1 MKHLRFKT
9 FLKTITTIFG
19 ALMMGYYSVPIILN
33 YPKYSENP
41 VFQLKIDPS
50 THLQQYMVSGI
61 IVSIAMLIII
71 SILYRDIFKFVKGKY
86 QGNLQKIRQQCFKMP
101 KRMLILFYMV
111 VSFILIM
118 LYFTN
123 GAVSFAVWLKMYI
136 VYVTLFLSVSL
147 FLNMWIEDDLKK
159 IIVLTF
165 KDSTEINFDVKKTKF
180 ENSSLLLIMP
190 LTVVIFVIILLY
202 SYSQITS
209 RTGQAGHVYY
219 NNELNNLKITATSQ
233 EDLKSQLEDVKKY
246 TKSDFYFII
255 DDQDNINVSSPNQS
269 LTKFMVT
276 YIKDFSIIDNGR
288 SYDHFDVSKQAYV
301 KTIIIN
307 NRLYYYGYV
316 FSVTSNQLIF
326 TYLFI
331 FFIALGSYSIL
342 IFLWSRSTAKNIK
355 GISANMLSIAN
366 GEKVDLDKKLPITAN
381 DEIGELIYAYN
392 KIQDLNKKYIESIN
406 QKQEMLVKQGQ
417 MVTLGEL
424 AGGMAHDINTPI
436 SAISTGITMLEK
448 DLTKE
453 QQVEIIKT
461 MRECTDKIIK
471 IVNDL
476 RNQIRNIGAQDNK
489 EFKLI
494 DSIQETLIIVS
505 SKAQEFGCNINVNI
519 DESITLYG
527 EVNKFG
533 QVIMNIL
540 VNALQAYGRNPRD
553 NKQIDVKANIVDN
566 NAIIKI
572 SDQAGGIPE
581 KIQKTLFK
589 EIMTTKGT
597 EGTGIGMY
605 LAYSIIKGGFN
616 GEITFETEK
625 DKGTTFIITIPI
637 NHE

>member
-1 MKHLRFKT
+1 
-9 FLKTITTIFG
+9 
-19 ALMMGYYSVPIILN
+19 MMGYYSVPIILN

-61 IVSIAMLIII
+61 VVSLAMFIVI

-86 QGNLQKIRQQCFKMP
+86 SGDLQKIRQQCFNIP
-101 KRMLILFYMV
+101 KRMMILFYVV
-111 VSFILIM
+111 VSFILVM

-165 KDSTEINFDVKKTKF
+165 NNAIEINFDVKKTKF

-190 LTVVIFVIILLY
+190 LTIVIFVIILLY
-202 SYSQITS
+202 SYSQITN
-209 RTGQAGHVYY
+209 RTGEAGYVYY

-233 EDLKSQLEDVKKY
+233 ENLWSQLKDVKKY
-246 TKSDFYFII
+246 TKSDYYFVI
-255 DDQDNINVSSPNQS
+255 DDQDKIKVSSKEE

-276 YIKDFSIIDNGR
+276 YIKDFSEIDKGR

-301 KTIIIN
+301 KTIVID

-316 FSVTSNQLIF
+316 YSVTSRELIL

-331 FFIALGSYSIL
+331 FFIALGSYSVL

-453 QQVEIIKT
+453 QQTEIIKT

-476 RNQIRNIGAQDNK
+476 RNQIRNIGAQDNQA
-489 EFKLI
+489 FKLI
-494 DSIQETLIIVS
+494 DSINETLIIVN
-505 SKAQEFGCNINVNI
+505 SKAQEFGCHINVNV
-519 DESITLYG
+519 DENIVLFG
-527 EVNKFG
+527 ERNKFG

-540 VNALQAYGRNPRD
+540 VNAVQAYGRNPGD
-553 NKQIDVKANIVDN
+553 NKQIDVIANIVDN
-566 NAIIKI
+566 NAVIKI
-572 SDQAGGIPE
+572 SDHAGGIPE
-581 KIQKTLFK
+581 KIKATLFK

-616 GEITFETEK
+616 GEITFETE
-625 DKGTTFIITIPI
+625 DNKGTTFIITVPI
-637 NHE
+637 NHD